1 MPAGA
6 NQQMHEP
13 THTSLTEASES
24 AGVWKSTGRPSFRI
38 ETHGCKLNMADSQSL
53 AGRFM
58 ARGFQACRDGEEPSV
73 YVVNTCTVTAVADK
87 KARQAVSSA
96 RRRFPG
102 AIIVAAGCYP
112 ERDRSAFDAFG
123 AVDLIFGNRD
133 KTEIVDVVSGIVGL
147 NSGEL
152 ADAELNIADVS
163 RSVGRSRAAVKIQE
177 GCDQICAYCIV
188 PRVRGRERSLPP
200 GEIVDRIGALSQGG
214 CPEVVLTGT
223 QLGTYGFDIQ
233 GANLRKLLIMILT
246 GTDIR
251 RLRVSSLQPQ
261 ELDEGLLGV
270 WEGHGPGRLAPH
282 FHMPLQSGSDPVLN
296 RMRRRYTA
304 SEYERAAAA
313 VREAV
318 PGASITT
325 DVICGF
331 PGETEQDHENT
342 LALMRSVRFADAH
355 VFPYSSRPGTSAA
368 HYGGHVDSATKARR
382 AAAVRRVASESAA
395 EYRRGAVGERRTV
408 LWEGQLGRSGLT
420 EDYLRVAFTNAA
432 PGGFVSQR
440 IEPSAADSF
449 SKVSFSDPVLNRL
462 ASAQD
467 DSSADDIFERVK
479 IVGVKE
485 GVLLAEPV

>member
-1 MPAGA
+1 MK
-6 NQQMHEP
+6 
-13 THTSLTEASES
+13 EACRR
-24 AGVWKSTGRPSFRI
+24 VKSSI
-38 ETHGCKLNMADSQSL
+38 L
-53 AGRFM
+53 AG
-58 ARGFQACRDGEEPSV
+58 
-73 YVVNTCTVTAVADK
+73 
-87 KARQAVSSA
+87 
-96 RRRFPG
+96 
-102 AIIVAAGCYP
+102 
-112 ERDRSAFDAFG
+112 
-123 AVDLIFGNRD
+123 
-133 KTEIVDVVSGIVGL
+133 
-147 NSGEL
+147 
-152 ADAELNIADVS
+152 
-163 RSVGRSRAAVKIQE
+163 
-177 GCDQICAYCIV
+177 
-188 PRVRGRERSLPP
+188 SLPP

-368 HYGGHVDSATKARR
+368 HYGGRWARR
-382 AAAVRRVASESAA
+382 LGNEGETGGGGAKGGLGVGCGVSTRRCGRTADGTVGRAA
-395 EYRRGAVGERRTV
+395 RTI
-408 LWEGQLGRSGLT
+408 GP
-420 EDYLRVAFTNAA
+420 Y
-432 PGGFVSQR
+432 
-440 IEPSAADSF
+440 
-449 SKVSFSDPVLNRL
+449 
-462 ASAQD
+462 
-467 DSSADDIFERVK
+467 
-479 IVGVKE
+479 
-485 GVLLAEPV
+485 